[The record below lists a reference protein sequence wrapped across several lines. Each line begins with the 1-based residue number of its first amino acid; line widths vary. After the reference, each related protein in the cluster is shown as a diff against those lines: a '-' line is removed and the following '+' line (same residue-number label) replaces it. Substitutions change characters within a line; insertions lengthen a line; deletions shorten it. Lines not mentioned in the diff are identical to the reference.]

1 MALFGLGKTRE
12 SLLGKLSRAVVGRST
27 VDDEALDQLEEALV
41 AADVGVDTAVAVV
54 EALQERV
61 AKDKYVG
68 EEELKAMIR
77 ETLLDSLSGK
87 QSGPQP
93 IHRPGPHVVLIVG
106 VNGVGKTTSIGKLAH
121 YYKAQGRKVLLGA
134 ADTFRAAAVDQLII
148 WSKRVDVPIVEK
160 GMNTD
165 PAAVAYAAVEEGV
178 KQGSDVVLVDT
189 AGRLHNKVNL
199 MNELGKIKRV
209 MEKVQPGTP
218 HEVLLVLDASTGQNA
233 VNQAV
238 EFSKVTDVTG
248 LILTKMD
255 GTAKGGVALA
265 IAHKLQIPV
274 RFVGVGEGMD
284 DLVPFDATAYVNA
297 LFA

>member
-12 SLLGKLSRAVVGRST
+12 SLLGKLTRAVAGRSV
-27 VDDEALDQLEEALV
+27 VDEDVLDALEEALIG
-41 AADVGVDTAVAVV
+41 ADVGVDTAVSLV
-54 EALQERV
+54 EAVQERV
-61 AKDKYVG
+61 AKDKYLG
-68 EEELKAMIR
+68 EEELKGLIR
-77 ETLLDSLSGK
+77 ETLLATMTGRA
-87 QSGPQP
+87 SGPSTWA
-93 IHRPGPHVVLIVG
+93 HLGPHVILVVG

-121 YYKAQGRKVLLGA
+121 YYQREGHSVLLGA
-134 ADTFRAAAVDQLII
+134 ADTFRAAAVDQLKI
-148 WSKRVDVPIVEK
+148 WASRVGVPIVEK

-165 PAAVAYAAVEEGV
+165 PAAVAYAAVEEGK
-178 KQGSDVVLVDT
+178 KQAKDIVLIDT

-199 MNELGKIKRV
+199 MNELSKIKRV
-209 MEKVQPGTP
+209 MEKVVPNAP

-238 EFSKVTDVTG
+238 EFSKVTEVTG

-265 IAHKLQIPV
+265 IANTLRIPV
-274 RFVGVGEGMD
+274 RFVGVGEAKE
-284 DLVPFDATAYVNA
+284 DLVPFDATAYVNT

>member
-12 SLLGKLSRAVVGRST
+12 SLLGKLTRAVAGRSV
-27 VDDEALDQLEEALV
+27 VDEDVLDALEEALIG
-41 AADVGVDTAVAVV
+41 ADVGVDTAVSLIEAV
-54 EALQERV
+54 QERV
-61 AKDKYVG
+61 AKDKYLG
-68 EEELKAMIR
+68 EEELKGLIR
-77 ETLLDSLSGK
+77 ETLLATMSGRA
-87 QSGPQP
+87 SGPSTWA
-93 IHRPGPHVVLIVG
+93 HLGPHVILVVG

-121 YYKAQGRKVLLGA
+121 YYQREGHSVLLGA
-134 ADTFRAAAVDQLII
+134 ADTFRAAAVDQLKI
-148 WSKRVDVPIVEK
+148 WASRVGVPIVEK

-165 PAAVAYAAVEEGV
+165 PAAVAYAAVEEGK
-178 KQGSDVVLVDT
+178 KQAKDIVLIDT

-199 MNELGKIKRV
+199 MNELSKIKRV
-209 MEKVQPGTP
+209 MEKVVPNAP

-238 EFSKVTDVTG
+238 EFSKVTEVTG

-265 IAHKLQIPV
+265 IANTLQIPV
-274 RFVGVGEGMD
+274 RFVGVGEAKE
-284 DLVPFDATAYVNA
+284 DLVPFDATAYVNT

>member
-27 VDDEALDQLEEALV
+27 VDDEVLDHLEEALV

-77 ETLLDSLSGK
+77 ETLLASLSGK
-87 QSGPQP
+87 QSGPQALTS
-93 IHRPGPHVVLIVG
+93 PGPHVTLIVG

-148 WSKRVDVPIVEK
+148 WSKRVEVPIVEK

-178 KQGSDVVLVDT
+178 KQGSDVFLVDT

-284 DLVPFDATAYVNA
+284 DLVPFDSTAYVNA

>member
-27 VDDEALDQLEEALV
+27 VDEEALDALEDALIG
-41 AADVGVDTAVAVV
+41 ADVGVDTAVALV
-54 EALQERV
+54 EAVQERV
-61 AKDKYVG
+61 ARDKYLG

-77 ETLLDSLSGK
+77 ETLLESMAG
-87 QSGPQP
+87 QVSGPAP
-93 IHRPGPHVVLIVG
+93 LVTPGPHVVLIVG
-106 VNGVGKTTSIGKLAH
+106 VNGVGKTTSIGKLASYH
-121 YYKAQGRKVLLGA
+121 QREGRKVILGA
-134 ADTFRAAAVDQLII
+134 ADTFRAAAVDQLKI
-148 WSKRVDVPIVEK
+148 WAARVGVPIVEK

-178 KQGSDVVLVDT
+178 KCQADLVLVDT

-199 MNELGKIKRV
+199 MNELSKIKRV
-209 MEKVQPGTP
+209 MEKIQPGAP
-218 HEVLLVLDASTGQNA
+218 HEVLMVLDASTGQNA
-233 VNQAV
+233 VQQAI
-238 EFSKVTDVTG
+238 EFSKVTEVTG

-265 IAHKLQIPV
+265 IASKLHIPV
-274 RFVGVGEGMD
+274 RYVGVGEGAD
-284 DLVPFDATAYVNA
+284 DLVPFDATAYINA

>member
-1 MALFGLGKTRE
+1 MFGLGKTRE

-27 VDDEALDQLEEALV
+27 VDDEVLDDLEEALV

-77 ETLLDSLSGK
+77 ETLLASLSGK
-87 QSGPQP
+87 QSGPQALTS
-93 IHRPGPHVVLIVG
+93 PGPHVTLIVG

-121 YYKAQGRKVLLGA
+121 YYRAQGRKVLLGA

-148 WSKRVDVPIVEK
+148 WSKRVEVPIVEK

-284 DLVPFDATAYVNA
+284 DLVPFDSTAYVNA

>member
-27 VDDEALDQLEEALV
+27 VDDEVLDQLEEALV

-54 EALQERV
+54 ESLQERV

-77 ETLLDSLSGK
+77 ETLLASLSGK
-87 QSGPQP
+87 QSGPQA
-93 IHRPGPHVVLIVG
+93 RTSPGPHVALIVG

-121 YYKAQGRKVLLGA
+121 YYKAQGCKVLLGA

-148 WSKRVDVPIVEK
+148 WSKRVEVPIVEK

>member
-27 VDDEALDQLEEALV
+27 VDDEVLDHLEEALV

-77 ETLLDSLSGK
+77 ETLLASLSGK
-87 QSGPQP
+87 QSGPQALTS
-93 IHRPGPHVVLIVG
+93 PGPHVTLIVG

-148 WSKRVDVPIVEK
+148 WSKRVEVPIVEK

-178 KQGSDVVLVDT
+178 KRASDVVLVDT

-284 DLVPFDATAYVNA
+284 DLVPFDSTAYVNA

>member
-12 SLLGKLSRAVVGRST
+12 SLLGKLTRAVAGRSV
-27 VDDEALDQLEEALV
+27 VDEDVLDALEEALIG
-41 AADVGVDTAVAVV
+41 ADVGVDTAVSLIEAV
-54 EALQERV
+54 QERV
-61 AKDKYVG
+61 AKDKYLG
-68 EEELKAMIR
+68 EEELKGLIR
-77 ETLLDSLSGK
+77 ETLLATMSGRA
-87 QSGPQP
+87 SGPSTWA
-93 IHRPGPHVVLIVG
+93 HLGPHVILVVG

-121 YYKAQGRKVLLGA
+121 YYQREGHSVLLGA
-134 ADTFRAAAVDQLII
+134 ADTFRAAAVDQLKILA
-148 WSKRVDVPIVEK
+148 SRVGVPIVEK

-165 PAAVAYAAVEEGV
+165 PAAVAYAAVEEGK
-178 KQGSDVVLVDT
+178 KQAKDIVLIDT

-199 MNELGKIKRV
+199 MNELSKIKRV
-209 MEKVQPGTP
+209 MEKVVPNAP

-238 EFSKVTDVTG
+238 EFSKVTEVTG

-265 IAHKLQIPV
+265 IANTLQIPV
-274 RFVGVGEGMD
+274 RFVGVGEAKE
-284 DLVPFDATAYVNA
+284 DLVPFDATAYVNT

>member
-77 ETLLDSLSGK
+77 ETLLASLSGK

-93 IHRPGPHVVLIVG
+93 IHRPGPHVALIVG

-121 YYKAQGRKVLLGA
+121 YYKAQGRNVLLGA

>member
-1 MALFGLGKTRE
+1 LFGLGKTRE

-27 VDDEALDQLEEALV
+27 VDDEVLDHLEEALV

-77 ETLLDSLSGK
+77 ETLLASLSGK
-87 QSGPQP
+87 QSGPQALTS
-93 IHRPGPHVVLIVG
+93 PGPHVTLIVG

-121 YYKAQGRKVLLGA
+121 YYRAQGRKVLLGA

-148 WSKRVDVPIVEK
+148 WSKRVEVPIVEK

-284 DLVPFDATAYVNA
+284 DLVPFDSTAYVNA